1 VVSLGGPP
9 TDTSTAL
16 ADLGELVGMD
26 GVIQPENGWSSTAQR
41 PTRAAL
47 AYAER
52 NPVPVRLVRRDALR
66 A

>member
-1 VVSLGGPP
+1 
-9 TDTSTAL
+9 
-16 ADLGELVGMD
+16 MD